1 MPSAVT
7 GWRGKRLK
15 AGKLEP
21 ALCPGNIPEYRRN
34 DHRVFLL
41 ESCIEIGCN
50 VRLVAEVARRIPTSK
65 FQLPHCWP
73 IHISAEVDRN

>member
-1 MPSAVT
+1 MPAEVT

-21 ALCPGNIPEYRRN
+21 APCPGNIPEHRRE
-34 DHRVFLL
+34 DLRIFLL
-41 ESCIEIGCN
+41 ESCIEIGGN

-65 FQLPHCWP
+65 F
-73 IHISAEVDRN
+73 